1 MSYRNL
7 SMRMENTM
15 LLKKFYCI
23 KQQDI
28 KDCGAACLATISK
41 QYGLNFP
48 ISKIRD
54 VAGTDKQGTN
64 VYGLVRAAE
73 NIGFTAKGVKG
84 DGEAFFEGFPLPAI
98 AHVVINQSF
107 LHYVVIHKITKKEV
121 LIADPAKGL
130 VKYTPEKFFEIWTGV
145 LILMVPTPQFQK
157 GDQTK
162 GLFSRF
168 FGLLIPQKRMLLG
181 IFLASILFTILGIF
195 GAFYFQFLLDEILP
209 YGLQKTLHILSIGII
224 VLYIFKILLNAF
236 RSHLLLFLSQ
246 KLDISLIL
254 GYYHHVL
261 KLPMNFFGNRKTG
274 EIISR
279 LMDASKVR
287 DAISSATLTI
297 MIDIIMVI
305 AGGVILYSQSSLLF
319 GITILLIPIYL
330 ALVWGFHNPFDKLN
344 REQMEKN
351 AQLTSYIVESID
363 GIETVKAYHAEAK
376 ANFETEKKF
385 VDFLKSVFKLGFM
398 NNVQSSL
405 MGLVQMVGGVVIL
418 WVGAVQVIKGNMSMG
433 QLITYNA
440 LLAYFLD
447 PIQNLINLQPT
458 LQTAVVAA
466 DRLGEIL
473 DLETEK
479 SEDEDKKLQPY
490 SLKGDIR
497 LNNVDF
503 RYGTR
508 ALALQNID
516 LAIEQ
521 GEKIAFV
528 GESGSGKTTLI
539 KLLMQFYNHEKGDIL
554 INDHNIK
561 DIHLDSLRERIAYIP
576 QDTFFFSG
584 TIRDNLC
591 LGVEEGTELELI
603 TEACKTAQAHDFIN
617 QFPLRY
623 NTMLEENATN
633 ISGGQKQRLAI
644 ARAILK
650 KPDILIMDEA
660 TSNLDSTTEKAV
672 SETINSFQDMT
683 TIIIAHRLSTIMRCD
698 RIYVMDQGRI
708 IEQGSHVELLAARGR
723 YYELW
728 KDQLPGLENALPG
741 QQPQFAVGVGG
752 L

>member
-1 MSYRNL
+1 MF
-7 SMRMENTM
+7 
-15 LLKKFYCI
+15 KKFYSI
-23 KQQDI
+23 KQQDM
-28 KDCGAACLATISK
+28 KDCGAACLATITQ
-41 QYGLNFP
+41 QYGLKYP
-48 ISKIRD
+48 ISKIRE
-54 VAGTDKQGTN
+54 VAGTDNQGTN
-64 VYGLVRAAE
+64 AYGVIKAAE
-73 NIGFTAKGVKG
+73 KLGFTAKGVKG
-84 DGEAFFEGFPLPAI
+84 NQEAFFEEFPLPAI
-98 AHVVINQSF
+98 AHVVIDQTL
-107 LHYVVIHKITKKEV
+107 LHYVVIHKISKKEV

-130 VKYTPEKFFEIWTGV
+130 VKYTPEKFFEIWTGI

-157 GDQTK
+157 GDHTK

-181 IFLASILFTILGIF
+181 IFLASILYTILGIF

-224 VLYIFKILLNAF
+224 VLYLFQILLNAF
-236 RSHLLLFLSQ
+236 RSHLLIFLSQ

-261 KLPMNFFGNRKTG
+261 KLPMNFFGTRKTG

-305 AGGVILYSQSSLLF
+305 AGGIILYSQSSLLF
-319 GITILLIPIYL
+319 GVTILMIPLYL
-330 ALVWGFHNPFDKLN
+330 ALIWGFHKPFDKLN

-363 GIETVKAYHAEAK
+363 GIETVKAYHAESK
-376 ANFETEKKF
+376 ANIETEKKF
-385 VDFLKSVFKLGFM
+385 VDFLKSVFKFGFM
-398 NNVQSSL
+398 NNVQGSL
-405 MGLVQMVGGVVIL
+405 KGLVQVVGGVVIL
-418 WVGAVQVIKGNMSMG
+418 WVGAIQVIKGNMSMG

-473 DLETEK
+473 DLDTEK
-479 SEDEDKKLQPY
+479 SEDEDKKLQPS

-497 LNNVDF
+497 LIDVDF

-508 ALALQNID
+508 ALVLQKI
-516 LAIEQ
+516 AMTIKQ

-539 KLLMQFYNHEKGDIL
+539 KLLMQFYNHEKGEIL

-591 LGVEEGTELELI
+591 LGVEEGTDLELI

-708 IEQGSHVELLAARGR
+708 IEQGSHLDLLAVRGR

-728 KDQLPGLENALPG
+728 KDQLPGLENALPA
-741 QQPQFAVGVGG
+741 QPQFAVGVGVI
-752 L
+752 